1 MGELKVTRSISKRI
15 FLIQDEDKSITRA
28 FPEGPPCSN
37 TGGRGQ
43 QEDTS
48 AGDPGGDG
56 VPDSADEGVLASLA
70 VELPSVEGER
80 SRVMPLLPS
89 IIEKQEQEKETLSK
103 KGMKRRNVIWFPV
116 GNEGGT
122 YSLGGVMPLQ

>member
-1 MGELKVTRSISKRI
+1 MGELKATRSISKRI
-15 FLIQDEDKSITRA
+15 FLIQDEDKSITGA

-56 VPDSADEGVLASLA
+56 VPDSADEGVLASL
-70 VELPSVEGER
+70 VVGLPSVEGER

-89 IIEKQEQEKETLSK
+89 IIEKQRTREGNPKQERDEEKEYDMVPS
-103 KGMKRRNVIWFPV
+103 GERRR
-116 GNEGGT
+116 
-122 YSLGGVMPLQ
+122 YL